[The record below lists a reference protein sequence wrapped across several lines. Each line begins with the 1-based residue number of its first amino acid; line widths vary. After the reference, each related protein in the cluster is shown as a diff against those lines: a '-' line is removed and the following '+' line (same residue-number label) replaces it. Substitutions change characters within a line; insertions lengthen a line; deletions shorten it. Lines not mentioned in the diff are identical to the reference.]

1 MEKIKIECVWKED
14 VKVYIVWFI
23 TEQENLRFQHSS
35 FLDRPMILG
44 QPSIVEFQFLNLP
57 G

>member
-35 FLDRPMILG
+35 FLDRPMILV
-44 QPSIVEFQFLNLP
+44 QSSIVEFQFLNLQ